1 MENPFEKYEGEW
13 KDGFRHGQGTIV
25 HQDPF
30 GKYVGECKNG
40 LRNGFG
46 KSIWSEPHQEHEG
59 EYKNNE
65 KIDLGQK
72 ITRMG
77 VNMLEILLITR
88 EMVKEHVVTQTETNM
103 LENGRNHQFTEKVL
117 GF

>member
-13 KDGFRHGQGTIV
+13 KVGFRHGQGTIV
-25 HQDPF
+25 HQDSF

-46 KSIWSEPHQEHEG
+46 KSIWSEPHQEHER

-72 ITRMG
+72 FTRMG

-88 EMVKEHVVTQTETNM
+88 EMVKEHIVTQTETNM